1 MKTFVQYLILYIV
14 ESMGLIIHDP
24 IFFLIMIYS
33 IMMYKRQI
41 EEVEG
46 PQTLIQVTK
55 KVVPDIVISMILGI
69 ITSGILSY
77 VGINFYVHFNILVL
91 IPIAILLML
100 IHPKWGCF
108 SYVIPVAFMIEGLS
122 KLFDHPLFTL
132 DYEMLIYL
140 VGVLHI
146 IEGLLVLICG
156 YKNAK
161 PTPFYEDNRLTY
173 HKVLQHLWLI
183 PFIVISTPQ
192 GVPMPLYAI
201 LAYGDEARVR
211 SPRKQSMLTGM
222 LILGFG
228 AFIFILAHAMHLGYI
243 QAGGLILI
251 MPVLHELIFVT
262 ETYMNKK

>member
-14 ESMGLIIHDP
+14 ESMGLIICDP
-24 IFFLIMIYS
+24 IFFLMAIYS
-33 IMMYKRQI
+33 VMVYKRQI
-41 EEVEG
+41 EQVQG
-46 PQTLIQVTK
+46 PQKLLEMIARAL
-55 KVVPDIVISMILGI
+55 PDMILGI
-69 ITSGILSY
+69 LLGITTSGILAY
-77 VGINFYVHFNILVL
+77 LGINFYVSLNILVL

-122 KLFDHPLFTL
+122 KLFNHPLFTL

-156 YKNAK
+156 YKHAK
-161 PTPFYEDNRLTY
+161 PAPFYEEHRLTY
-173 HKVLQHLWLI
+173 HQVLQHMWII
-183 PFIVISTPQ
+183 PFMVISTPQ
-192 GVPMPLYAI
+192 GIPMPLYAV

-211 SPRKQSMLTGM
+211 SPKEQSMLTGT

-228 AFIFILAHAMHLGYI
+228 ALIFLLAHAMHLGHI

-251 MPVLHELIFVT
+251 MPVLHELIFIV
-262 ETYMNKK
+262 EIYMNKK